1 MLIGNE
7 LQVLL
12 YFFHK
17 FFSPFLHSTSS
28 LSVSQE
34 YLALADGAAEFR
46 GDFTGPH
53 LLRILRVLFHIL
65 LRGYH
70 TLWPDFPLRSDL
82 KIILN
87 AVL

>member
-1 MLIGNE
+1 M
-7 LQVLL
+7 
-12 YFFHK
+12 
-17 FFSPFLHSTSS
+17 
-28 LSVSQE
+28 
-34 YLALADGAAEFR
+34 ADGAAEFR